1 MTIEERLDKLE
12 RELEAIK
19 ALLGTITLPG
29 PILKD
34 PPVPSQNLD
43 IPAFKRRNIVVQPSR

>member
-1 MTIEERLDKLE
+1 LEE
-12 RELEAIK
+12 IK
-19 ALLGTITLPG
+19 AFIGARGLSV
-29 PILKD
+29 KDFED